1 MAKHPATGWSIA
13 PDLAAATLARLR
25 GAMTVLMP
33 THQNVDADGLS
44 SPLAIALALKQFG
57 VKAVPLVSDGEMPG
71 SLRFLPGIDQVVI
84 YGEDP
89 LPDYDLLCLA
99 DCSDRRRLGRFYA
112 DDPTR
117 VNGTVPIVNIDHHIT
132 NDRFGEINIV
142 EPNAAS
148 ASEIVADLLGLW
160 GTEMTLDIAQ
170 CLLAGIYGDT
180 LGLRTPATTSRTL
193 RTSADLVDAGANP
206 AVIVDHL
213 FRLKSRSTVCLWRR
227 VLSNV
232 QWTDSLIWT
241 EVSPR
246 ILSDCGALP
255 SEAEG
260 LVNFLAG
267 TEGSRSAAILYAVD
281 GGWRVSL
288 RSLDEDVDV
297 AAIAS
302 VFGGGGHPRAAGCQI
317 SGGDAEKQ
325 LFLDTTAR
333 LSTLDTGQEGVG
345 MQQLRQARAEFGGQA
360 A

>member
-1 MAKHPATGWSIA
+1 MTEPPAAGWSIA

-25 GAMTVLMP
+25 SATRVLMP

-44 SPLAIALALKQFG
+44 SPLAISLALKQFG
-57 VKAVPLVSDGEMPG
+57 VEAVPLVTDGEMPS
-71 SLRFLPGIDQVVI
+71 SLRFLPGIENVLV
-84 YGEDP
+84 YGEHP
-89 LPDYDLLCLA
+89 LPEYDLLCLA
-99 DCSDRRRLGRFYA
+99 DCSDRRRLGRFYG

-117 VNGTVPIVNIDHHIT
+117 VDGSVPIVNIDHHIT
-132 NDRFGEINIV
+132 NDLYGEINIV
-142 EPNAAS
+142 EPKAAS
-148 ASEIVADLLGLW
+148 ASEIVADLLALW
-160 GTEMTLDIAQ
+160 GTELTLDIAQ

-193 RTSADLVDAGANP
+193 RTSANLVDAGANP

-232 QWTDSLIWT
+232 QWTGSLIWT

-246 ILSDCGALP
+246 ILSDCGAVP

-267 TEGSRSAAILYAVD
+267 TEGSRAAAILYASD
-281 GGWRVSL
+281 GGWRVSM

-317 SGGDAEKQ
+317 TGGDSDKQ
-325 LFLDTTAR
+325 RFLETTAR
-333 LSTLDTGQEGVG
+333 LSALDTGQEGEG
-345 MQQLRQARAEFGGQA
+345 LAQLRLARSEISGQPG
-360 A
+360 

>member
-1 MAKHPATGWSIA
+1 MTARAPTTWSIS
-13 PDLAAATLARLR
+13 PDLASATLARLR
-25 GAMTVLMP
+25 AAKTVLLP
-33 THQNVDADGLS
+33 THQNVDADGLA
-44 SPLAIALALKQFG
+44 SPLAITLALKQLG
-57 VKAVPLVSDGEMPG
+57 VDAFPLISDGEMPS
-71 SLRFLPGIDQVVI
+71 SLRFLPGIEHVLV
-84 YGEDP
+84 YGEHP
-89 LPDYDLLCLA
+89 LPEYDLLCLA
-99 DCSDRRRLGRFYA
+99 DCSDRRRLGRFYS

-117 VNGTVPIVNIDHHIT
+117 VDGNVPIVNIDHHIT
-132 NDRFGEINIV
+132 NDLFGEINVV
-142 EPNAAS
+142 EPKAAS
-148 ASEIVADLLGLW
+148 ASEIVADLLGIW
-160 GTEMTLDIAQ
+160 GTELTRDVAQ

-206 AVIVDHL
+206 AEIVDHL

-232 QWTDSLIWT
+232 QWTGPLIWT

-246 ILSDCGALP
+246 ILTDCGAVP

-267 TEGSRSAAILYAVD
+267 TEGSRAAAILYAAE

-288 RSLDEDVDV
+288 RSLDEAVDV

-317 SGGDAEKQ
+317 TGGDAEKQ
-325 LFLDTTAR
+325 RFLETTAR
-333 LSTLDTGQEGVG
+333 LGALDTGQEGDG
-345 MQQLRQARAEFGGQA
+345 LDQLRQTRAEISGQPG
-360 A
+360 